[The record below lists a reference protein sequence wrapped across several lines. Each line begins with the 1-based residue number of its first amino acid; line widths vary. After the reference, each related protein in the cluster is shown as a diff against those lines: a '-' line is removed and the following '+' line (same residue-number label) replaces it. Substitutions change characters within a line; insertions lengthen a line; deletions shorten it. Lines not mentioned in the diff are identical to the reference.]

1 MKYIYLS
8 GFIGFSYGKVWP
20 MNLSGLSLRDLQY
33 VVAVADHG
41 SFVRAAEQCHVA
53 QPSLSM
59 QVSKVEA
66 RLNTAIFERTTRR
79 LIVTPNGQRVVE
91 QMRRVLVEAR
101 AIFALAGE
109 SQKPF
114 GGVLHLSAIST
125 LGPYVFPCILRD
137 LRSRYPGLSLVLGE
151 GKTEDLLRALMQG
164 DIDVALVSTH
174 RSEAPMTAMPIFRE
188 PFVLACPEDHPACA
202 PDGGGWEGLTA
213 RERLLLDEGHCLRD
227 QALAAC
233 SDIAPSNRHATSLE
247 TLKYMVAAGEGCTL
261 IPIMAANA
269 AIGIKYAPLPIE
281 PYSRMIH
288 LVWRHSDP
296 RVTEFKDLAAL
307 LGPLASARHP
317 TVQPFSALHLAR
329 RAFRSVPRKRNSRA
343 SHRGSD

>member
-343 SHRGSD
+343 SYRGSD

>member
-174 RSEAPMTAMPIFRE
+174 RSEAPVTAMPIFRE

-288 LVWRHSDP
+288 LVWRRSDP

>member
-1 MKYIYLS
+1 M
-8 GFIGFSYGKVWP
+8 GRAWA
-20 MNLSGLSLRDLQY
+20 MNLSGLSLRDLEY

-66 RLNTAIFERTTRR
+66 RLNTALFERTTRR

-114 GGVLHLSAIST
+114 GAVLRLSAIST

-151 GKTEDLLRALMQG
+151 GKTEDLLRALLQG
-164 DIDVALVSTH
+164 DIDAALVLTH
-174 RSEAPMTAMPIFRE
+174 RSETGVTGMPIFRE

-261 IPIMAANA
+261 IPIMAAND
-269 AIGIKYAPLPIE
+269 AIGIQICAAAD
-281 PYSRMIH
+281 RT
-288 LVWRHSDP
+288 VFQNDP
-296 RVTEFKDLAAL
+296 FGLAAQR
-307 LGPLASARHP
+307 PAS
-317 TVQPFSALHLAR
+317 
-329 RAFRSVPRKRNSRA
+329 
-343 SHRGSD
+343 D

>member
-1 MKYIYLS
+1 MER
-8 GFIGFSYGKVWP
+8 VWP